1 MAIGTFTFEQEPI
14 GSGDQ
19 VPVIT
24 NWTPVV
30 PYSVQQTDI
39 SGLFYFKFILDVRIG
54 SSGGL
59 LIAKLKQRINGRSTT
74 TNVSAVFDVKEI
86 INSILE
92 PQTTDYNV
100 VVNDVY
106 TMPIH
111 KLGANDGSTK
121 PFSLNASQVL
131 AIYVKG
137 YQEFSSSA
145 TDSPAPYDT
154 TSDNDTRFYMAATLP
169 LEIKRGTD
177 NFQASTTA
185 DGDFGQFQLDDS
197 SGKLLSDVQQGYDKT
212 IDATAYYNKVRST
225 DYHTVGFLNGY
236 DDFDSE
242 ANFFRIRYYNAAGTN
257 LTSSDGN
264 LYEDIDNITGN
275 GGKTPATGTSLA
287 DRERLLYFGC
297 GPGNL
302 EAQTAETY
310 ARPSDSGY
318 SGWAY
323 YSIQANKT
331 GGTAK
336 SALYYFIKD
345 DDNCKGF
352 KVRRLGWLNNV
363 GCWDYF
369 NFKMK
374 SRQTVNVK
382 RNEYSTM
389 LGEFNKKMYS
399 YDNFGRGRKTRK
411 IDATLTETINTDW
424 LTESEANL
432 LESLIISN
440 DVYVIEN
447 DDTTYTVP
455 VIIKDTRYI
464 RKTIANDKL
473 MRYTITI
480 EYANPLNTN
489 S

>member
-1 MAIGTFTFEQEPI
+1 MAIGTFTFTQEPI
-14 GSGDQ
+14 GTGDE

-30 PYSVQQTDI
+30 PYSAKQTDI
-39 SGLFYFKFILDVRIG
+39 SALYYFKFILDVRIG
-54 SSGGL
+54 SSGGT
-59 LIAKLKQRINGRSTT
+59 LIARLKQRINGLNTT
-74 TNVSAVFDVKEI
+74 VNVAAVFDVKEI
-86 INSILE
+86 INSVLE
-92 PQTTDYNV
+92 PQTTDYNI
-100 VVNDVY
+100 VVNAVN

-111 KLGANDGSTK
+111 KLAANDGSTK
-121 PFSLNASQVL
+121 PFSLNALQLRS
-131 AIYVKG
+131 IYVKG

-145 TDSPAPYDT
+145 TDSPTSHDA

-169 LEIKRGTD
+169 LETKRGTD
-177 NFQASTTA
+177 NFQSGTTA
-185 DGDFGQFQLDDS
+185 AGDFGQFQLDGS
-197 SGKLLSDVQQGYDKT
+197 AGKLLSDVQKGYDGT
-212 IDATAYYNKVRST
+212 VGASVYYNKVRST
-225 DYHTVGFLNGY
+225 DYHTVGFLNSF

-242 ANFFRIRYYNAAGTN
+242 ANLFRIRYYNAAGTN

-275 GGKTPATGTSLA
+275 GGKTPATGTSLS
-287 DRERLLYFGC
+287 DSEMLLYFGC
-297 GPGNL
+297 GPANL
-302 EAQTAETY
+302 EAQTANTY
-310 ARPSDSGY
+310 ARPSDGGY

-323 YSIQANKT
+323 YFVEGCKT
-331 GGTAK
+331 GGSGRSAK
-336 SALYYFIKD
+336 YYFIKD

-389 LGEFNKKMYS
+389 LGEFNKEMYS
-399 YDNFGRGRKTRK
+399 YNNFGRGRKTRK

-424 LTESEANL
+424 LTESEATL

-455 VIIKDTRYI
+455 IIIKDTRYI